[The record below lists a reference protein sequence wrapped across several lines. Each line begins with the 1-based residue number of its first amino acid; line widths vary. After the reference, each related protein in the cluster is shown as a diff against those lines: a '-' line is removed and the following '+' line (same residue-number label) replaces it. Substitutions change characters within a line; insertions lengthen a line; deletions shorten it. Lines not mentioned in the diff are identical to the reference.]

1 MSFTIITGVFILGIW
16 FSETKPKIKG
26 RQPVP
31 TEFDIKKSKRKDF
44 KNQRKE
50 YIKNM
55 HRAHPDV
62 DWVKMEAESRKIRT
76 DKVREIRQDLFYSGD
91 WNPQNKQTEK
101 YHQGPQRVLAG
112 AWQ

>member
-1 MSFTIITGVFILGIW
+1 MSFAIVTGIFILGIW
-16 FSETKPKIKG
+16 FPETRPEIKG

-44 KNQRKE
+44 KNKRKD

-62 DWVKMEAESRKIRT
+62 NWEKINLDFRKI
-76 DKVREIRQDLFYSGD
+76 LYAL
-91 WNPQNKQTEK
+91 
-101 YHQGPQRVLAG
+101 LAG
-112 AWQ
+112 NII